1 MRSRCHAIDMGSGN
15 PNLTPRFHETIG
27 DAEKVKSC
35 PWIAETGSSMAKRIF
50 AVAALLIAVALF
62 APRARC
68 QGHGSFSTAPSGQ
81 SATAA
86 GFGNNGRI
94 GFVPFRRSRR
104 FSRGAGYWPYYY
116 ADYGD
121 YDGDGGMIEEP
132 PPQTVVV
139 QAAAPATASQESLLL
154 ELRGDHWVRITS
166 QGEAAAVEQPAAP
179 LTAPGPTQASAPT
192 PQLPLAVLVFRDGH
206 EEEIKKYTIVGST
219 IYTPADYWT
228 TGSWTRKIP
237 TADLDIPAT
246 LKLNRERGAKFS
258 LPSGPNEVV
267 FRP

>member
-1 MRSRCHAIDMGSGN
+1 
-15 PNLTPRFHETIG
+15 
-27 DAEKVKSC
+27 
-35 PWIAETGSSMAKRIF
+35 MANRILYVS
-50 AVAALLIAVALF
+50 AVLIAAVLY
-62 APRARC
+62 APPARC
-68 QGHGSFSTAPSGQ
+68 QGRGSFSAVPSGQ
-81 SATAA
+81 TATAA
-86 GFGNNGRI
+86 GMEHGGRI

-104 FSRGAGYWPYYY
+104 FYGGAGYWPYYN
-116 ADYGD
+116 AD
-121 YDGDGGMIEEP
+121 YDGEGGMIEEP
-132 PPQTVVV
+132 PPRTIVV
-139 QAAAPATASQESLLL
+139 QAAAPATTPPESLLL

-179 LTAPGPTQASAPT
+179 LTAPRRIQDSTPA
-192 PQLPLAVLVFRDGH
+192 PQLPAAVLVFRDGH

-237 TADLDIPAT
+237 TAELDIPAT

>member
-1 MRSRCHAIDMGSGN
+1 
-15 PNLTPRFHETIG
+15 
-27 DAEKVKSC
+27 
-35 PWIAETGSSMAKRIF
+35 MANRILYVS
-50 AVAALLIAVALF
+50 AVLIAAVLYS
-62 APRARC
+62 PPARC
-68 QGHGSFSTAPSGQ
+68 QGRGSFSVVPSGQ
-81 SATAA
+81 TATAA
-86 GFGNNGRI
+86 GMERGARI

-104 FSRGAGYWPYYY
+104 FYGGAGYWPYYS
-116 ADYGD
+116 AD
-121 YDGDGGMIEEP
+121 YDGEGGMIEEP
-132 PPQTVVV
+132 PPRTIVV
-139 QAAAPATASQESLLL
+139 QAAAPATTPPESLLL

-179 LTAPGPTQASAPT
+179 LTAPRRIQDSTPA
-192 PQLPLAVLVFRDGH
+192 PQLPAAVLVFRDGH

-237 TADLDIPAT
+237 TAELDIPAT